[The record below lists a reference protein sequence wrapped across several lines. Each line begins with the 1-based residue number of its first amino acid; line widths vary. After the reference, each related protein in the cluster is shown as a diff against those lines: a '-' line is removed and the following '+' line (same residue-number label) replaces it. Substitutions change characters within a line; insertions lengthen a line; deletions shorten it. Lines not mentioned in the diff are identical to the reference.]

1 MFTIKRDNLNVD
13 DIKTSYLEA
22 MAKRYCHLLLR
33 RDRHAL
39 IRVMSYV
46 KFEILEEEA
55 KCQMENAIERA
66 KR

>member
-1 MFTIKRDNLNVD
+1 MNVD
-13 DIKTSYLEA
+13 DIKTSYLETVT
-22 MAKRYCHLLLR
+22 KKYCHHLLK

-46 KFEILEEEA
+46 KNEILEEEA
-55 KCQMENAIERA
+55 KCQMENIIERA

>member
-1 MFTIKRDNLNVD
+1 LNVD
-13 DIKTSYLEA
+13 DIKTSYLET
-22 MAKRYCHLLLR
+22 MAKKYCHLLLR

-39 IRVMSYV
+39 IRVISYV

-55 KCQMENAIERA
+55 RCQMENVIERA